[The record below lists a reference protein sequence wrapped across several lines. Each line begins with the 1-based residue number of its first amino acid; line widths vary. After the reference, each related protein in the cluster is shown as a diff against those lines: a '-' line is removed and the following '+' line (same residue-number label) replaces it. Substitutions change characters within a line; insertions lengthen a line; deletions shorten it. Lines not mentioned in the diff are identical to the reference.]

1 MALHYYGCQALIE
14 NNKPGILHYFDKR
27 GYTDFCFKVP
37 GKDKPGIAAT
47 LSNNIY
53 IAELTDQYIND
64 NIDNIWYEQILEDW
78 LGFSPDDT
86 TEYDVAMAVGYALMM
101 MYNPQFNPKRKE
113 VKTERIED
121 YFSFYKSKGTNR
133 LFGKYL

>member
-1 MALHYYGCQALIE
+1 
-14 NNKPGILHYFDKR
+14 
-27 GYTDFCFKVP
+27 
-37 GKDKPGIAAT
+37 
-47 LSNNIY
+47 
-53 IAELTDQYIND
+53 
-64 NIDNIWYEQILEDW
+64 
-78 LGFSPDDT
+78 
-86 TEYDVAMAVGYALMM
+86 MM